1 MKENIKKLI
10 KITIFFIFALSIVTK
25 SRCYARQITDSDFL
39 KAQDKIL
46 RNEYGMGSKIILRG
60 VNAGGWLVQ
69 EPWMCPTKSSNTIQD
84 QKTIESTLVS
94 RFGEEKA
101 QELLNTY
108 QDNFW
113 TESDFDNCENLGMN
127 VIRLPFWYL
136 NIVKES
142 GELREDAFTRIDWF
156 VEQAGKRGIYVIL
169 DMHGA
174 PGSQN
179 GEVHSGDANSGLGL
193 WTGADVIYNQNL
205 FIKVWK
211 LVAEHYKGNPIIAG
225 YDLLNEPYSE
235 AGKYTDSQVW
245 TLYNSTYDAIRSIDK
260 DHLIIMEATWEPYNL
275 PNPSLYG
282 WENVMYEYHSYNYD
296 NTTDSDAQLES
307 INKKIDLIN
316 AMAYN
321 VPSYIG
327 ETSFFA
333 NMDSWTKCLTAL
345 NNTDISWTL
354 WNYKVTG
361 DGTNSWGLY
370 NINID
375 SANLK
380 RDSFESIKNKWSA
393 SVTNESYI
401 NKELVQIIDKF
412 ISYSFLQIK
421 IGDAAISS
429 VSNQIYTGKSI
440 TPSVLVKYGDR
451 TLVENTD
458 YTLKYSDNIECG
470 TATIIVTGKGNYDG
484 VKKITFKIL
493 PESVKNFTAL
503 TQTVSSISLKW
514 TKSDGIEGYC
524 IYQYKNG
531 KFVQIV
537 SLKSYHTSY
546 KVSKLKSGS
555 TYKFKICSYTTID
568 GKMHTGK
575 ESLLT
580 TATKVAKTKIK
591 AKVKRKKIK
600 LSWKKVNGARGYQIY
615 LASGKKGKYKKIKS
629 ISSGT
634 KRKCTYKIKKRGTYF
649 AKIRAYSVI
658 DNKKILGGYSKKIK
672 IKVK

>member
-10 KITIFFIFALSIVTK
+10 EITIFFIFLLLIITE
-25 SRCYARQITDSDFL
+25 SRCYAKQITDSDFI

-69 EPWMCPTKSSNTIQD
+69 EPWMCPTRSSNTIQD
-84 QKTIESTLVS
+84 QKTIEHTLVS

-101 QELLNTY
+101 QELLNVY

-113 TESDFDNCENLGMN
+113 TESDFDNCEKLGMN

-136 NIVKES
+136 NIIDES
-142 GELREDAFTRIDWF
+142 GEFREDAFARIDWF

-179 GEVHSGDANSGLGL
+179 GEVHSGDINSGLGL

-211 LVAEHYKGNPIIAG
+211 LVAEHYKGNSIIAG

-245 TLYNSTYDAIRSIDK
+245 TLYNTAYEAIRSIDR

-296 NTTDSDAQLES
+296 NITDSNAQLES
-307 INKKIDLIN
+307 INKKINLIN
-316 AMAYN
+316 EMAYN

-345 NNTDISWTL
+345 NNTDISWTI

-370 NINID
+370 NMNID

-380 RDSFESIKNKWSA
+380 RDSFETIKKKWSA
-393 SVTNESYI
+393 SVTNGSYI
-401 NKELVQIIDKF
+401 NKELVQVIDKF
-412 ISYSFLQIK
+412 ILYSFSQIK

-429 VSNQIYTGKSI
+429 VANQIYTGKSI
-440 TPSVLVKYGDR
+440 TPSVLVKYGNR

-458 YTLKYSDNIECG
+458 YTLKYENNIECG
-470 TATIIVTGKGNYDG
+470 EATIIITGKGNFDG
-484 VKKITFKIL
+484 AKKVDFKIL
-493 PESVKNFTAL
+493 PKAVENFTVS
-503 TQTVSSISLKW
+503 TQTASSISLKW
-514 TKSDGIEGYC
+514 TKSDSIEGYC

-531 KFVQIV
+531 NFVQIAL
-537 SLKSYHTSY
+537 LKPYYTSY
-546 KVSKLKSGS
+546 KVSNLKSGS
-555 TYKFKICSYTTID
+555 TYKFKICAYTIID
-568 GKMHTGK
+568 GKEYIGN

-600 LSWKKVNGARGYQIY
+600 LSWNKVSGAKGYQIY
-615 LASGKKGKYKKIKS
+615 LASKKKGKYKKIKS
-629 ISSGT
+629 IISGT
-634 KRKCTYKIKKRGTYF
+634 KKKYTYKVKKSGTYF
-649 AKIRAYSVI
+649 IKIRAYSKI
-658 DNKKILGGYSKKIK
+658 NKKKNYGKFSKVVK